1 MGCQQWWDVNNPGRR
16 IMVDEYGRT
25 HVNVTCK
32 LKNNKPFILACQ
44 VEQVFLYER
53 YKESS
58 LAVCSKDRASEL

>member
-32 LKNNKPFILACQ
+32 LKNNKPFILAC
-44 VEQVFLYER
+44 
-53 YKESS
+53 
-58 LAVCSKDRASEL
+58 